1 MQTLFETVIGSH
13 IWKMNHEGS
22 DLDLFRCYI
31 SDTKDILL
39 GKVPQNTFDQAIPN
53 VDVQISEIGT
63 VISQLMH
70 CNFNYLVAIHSPIV
84 MFDNS
89 SVLAKL
95 RELSL
100 KGLSKEAYYSIF
112 GMCMQNYKKYIE
124 TGKDVSEKRCN
135 AIARTAKFGYNLLA
149 NRTIVFEGVSG
160 FTPEKLSAAIE
171 ELTVAKENS
180 TLPEKCPAG
189 IKRKFEELLI
199 ELRISDL
206 KNTLSVHKSNPN

>member
-31 SDTKDILL
+31 SDTRDILL

-84 MFDNS
+84 MFDNGN
-89 SVLAKL
+89 VLAKL
-95 RELSL
+95 RELSRR
-100 KGLSKEAYYSIF
+100 GLSKEAYNSIF

-135 AIARTAKFGYNLLA
+135 AIARTARFGYNLLTNNA
-149 NRTIVFEGVSG
+149 MAFERASG
-160 FTPEKLSAAIE
+160 FTPEKLRAAIE

-180 TLPEKCPAG
+180 ALPEKCPEE
-189 IKRKFEELLI
+189 IKEEFEELLI
-199 ELRISDL
+199 ELRIRDL
-206 KNTLSVHKSNPN
+206 NGK